1 MKKSVVPVKSRGAV
15 VFAFNTDIDYI
26 KIAVRTA
33 QLINHVLKLPVSLIT
48 DQPVN
53 EPIFDQ
59 VILSDNQLE
68 NYRQGT
74 HYMRSW
80 RNGGRYTAYALS
92 PYDETLLL
100 DSDYLVTTPSLLK
113 LFEQE
118 FDYRIMTHNL
128 RHDQPWTETMGVY
141 SLQYQWATVILFR
154 KTPKAEMLF
163 DLAGRIQ
170 RNYLYYLNLYNISR
184 GSFRNDF
191 AFTIA
196 NNMLNGYEQG
206 WSDGIPWSMV
216 TLPNTVK
223 SMKLTNGLVTV
234 KETDRAYVMP
244 QQDLH
249 VMDKY
254 YLLSQNFA
262 DFVETVCLN

>member
-1 MKKSVVPVKSRGAV
+1 MKKSVVPAKSRGAV

-33 QLINHVLKLPVSLIT
+33 RLINHVLKLPVSLIT
-48 DQPVN
+48 DQPVT

-74 HYMRSW
+74 HNMRSW

-100 DSDYLVTTPSLLK
+100 DSDYLVTTPTMLK

-118 FDYRIMTHNL
+118 FDYRIMTHNQ
-128 RHDQPWTETMGVY
+128 RYEQPVTETMGTY

-154 KTPKAEMLF
+154 KTSKAEMLF

-170 RNYLYYLNLYNISR
+170 RNYLYYMNLYNISR

-196 NNMLNGYEQG
+196 NNMLNGYDQG
-206 WSDGIPWSMV
+206 WSDGIPWSML
-216 TLPNTVK
+216 TLSNTVK
-223 SMKLTNGLVTV
+223 SMTINNGLVTV
-234 KETDRAYVMP
+234 KELDRAYVMP

-262 DFVETVCLN
+262 DFVETVCLD